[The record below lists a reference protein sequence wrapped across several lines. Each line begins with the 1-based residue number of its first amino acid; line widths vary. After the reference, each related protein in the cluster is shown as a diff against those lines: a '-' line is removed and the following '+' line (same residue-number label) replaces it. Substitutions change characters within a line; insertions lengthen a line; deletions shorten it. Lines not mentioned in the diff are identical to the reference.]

1 MTAYHPNG
9 ESHGYNINVLSTLI
23 DNNNITMYYRD
34 GTAFTIKVIDG
45 QGKPLANTTVRF
57 NINGVFY
64 DKVTDENGIAKLGI
78 RLYPNNYIITSSY
91 NGLEVSNNIGVSSS
105 NTTIIGKD
113 AYIIINSINSNY
125 TVTLVDIKRK
135 SN

>member
-1 MTAYHPNG
+1 MVY
-9 ESHGYNINVLSTLI
+9 SMIRLL
-23 DNNNITMYYRD
+23 M
-34 GTAFTIKVIDG
+34 K
-45 QGKPLANTTVRF
+45 
-57 NINGVFY
+57 
-64 DKVTDENGIAKLGI
+64 NGIAKLGI

-125 TVTLVDIKRK
+125 TVTLVDIKGNPIENQTVYFKYNNKEATATTDENGNATITISNFRK
-135 SN
+135 R